1 MPRSILVV
9 EDDSETREYFAE
21 VLSGDVGRDGEL
33 ADETERAG
41 AVEVADEAE
50 TIGDPEAADLTSYVV
65 STAATLREG
74 LESLHRSQPD
84 ALLVD
89 LGLPDG
95 NGLDLIREARALSK
109 DILILVITVFGDE
122 SSVVSAIEAGAQ
134 GYLLK
139 AEAPADLRESV
150 RQILCGGAPISPGIA
165 SHLLRRF
172 QETNHSE
179 SKSKLRF
186 TRRELDV
193 LGLMVKGLP
202 YGEAAKVLGVTRN
215 TVAGYV
221 KSIYSK
227 LQVNSRGEAVYEALS
242 QGIVDFDP
250 QI

>member
-1 MPRSILVV
+1 MSRSILVV

-21 VLSGDVGRDGEL
+21 VLCGDGDY
-33 ADETERAG
+33 DT
-41 AVEVADEAE
+41 DD
-50 TIGDPEAADLTSYVV
+50 IGTTDYVV
-65 STAATLREG
+65 TTAATLLSGSE
-74 LESLHRSQPD
+74 ELHRAKPD
-84 ALLVD
+84 VLLVD

-95 NGLDLIREARALSK
+95 NGLDLIREARELSR

-122 SSVVSAIEAGAQ
+122 SSVVGAIEAGAQ

-150 RQILCGGAPISPGIA
+150 SQILAGGAPISPGIA

-172 QETNHSE
+172 QDAGPSE
-179 SKSKLRF
+179 DSKNLRF
-186 TRRELDV
+186 TKRELDV

-227 LQVNSRGEAVYEALS
+227 LEVNSRGEAVYEALS